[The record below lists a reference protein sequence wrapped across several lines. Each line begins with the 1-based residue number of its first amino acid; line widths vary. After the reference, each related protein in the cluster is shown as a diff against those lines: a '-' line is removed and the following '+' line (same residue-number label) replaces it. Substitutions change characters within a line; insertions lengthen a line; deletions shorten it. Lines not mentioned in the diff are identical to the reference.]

1 MELNREHFR
10 AIIFH
15 NFRRGLSRQECFD
28 ELNSLYSDKAPSYS
42 SVKNWYNE
50 FNRGRCSI
58 QDESRAGRLKSVVV
72 PEKINAVREL
82 IKQDRHVTY
91 REIEASLDISMTSI
105 NKILHEHLSVK
116 KICSR
121 WIPHNLTNAQKK
133 ARVDWCKEML
143 EKYIQGTSKAVYNIY
158 TGDES
163 WIYAYEPETK
173 QQSTVWVFQD
183 EAKPT
188 KVVRGRSTSKQMIAC
203 FFGING
209 HVATVA
215 LEQRRTVNSEWY
227 TTICLPEVIGEIR
240 KKQKNRRIILHHD
253 NASSH
258 TSTQTKA
265 FLTERKIE
273 LMGHPPTEEGG
284 IKFFGFQGK
293 YLEAILQGLKAQFEL
308 VVAEDREWGQLLPDG
323 NWTGMIGKIQK
334 DQADIAVFMMTVT
347 ELRSDVVDYSPTYTT
362 EDMTFAIEK
371 PGKLPKSLAFVRT
384 FDSYI
389 WIVTLITLIIFPMM
403 YKILLRCKDT
413 YIQVLLML
421 VTTLLKQPIVEGNGS
436 LRFHLLISS
445 WMIFAT
451 IFSFSYSAVFLSL
464 LTVPLDIVG
473 VRNFKELSDAV
484 ITKNYACFI
493 LKGSSTMEFLLRS
506 EKEYLRNLGQAA
518 VRNGWYVKPV
528 LNPLDTQM
536 DKKSAMIG
544 GRTWLSVTAGPENW
558 KHYYIAED
566 SLLSFQMA
574 VAMKKNFCLK
584 KRLNRVVA
592 SLNNAGLYEK
602 ISEDDSFKMWITAPE
617 KRRILIA
624 KETAL
629 SLNDLMGV
637 FVVLLSGLGL
647 SLFFFCL

>member
-42 SVKNWYNE
+42 TVKNWYNE

-58 QDESRAGRLKSVVV
+58 PDESRAGRPKSVVV

-215 LEQRRTVNSEWY
+215 LEQRRTVNSE
-227 TTICLPEVIGEIR
+227 CHLHSEIR
-240 KKQKNRRIILHHD
+240 R
-253 NASSH
+253 
-258 TSTQTKA
+258 TK
-265 FLTERKIE
+265 
-273 LMGHPPTEEGG
+273 
-284 IKFFGFQGK
+284 
-293 YLEAILQGLKAQFEL
+293 
-308 VVAEDREWGQLLPDG
+308 
-323 NWTGMIGKIQK
+323 
-334 DQADIAVFMMTVT
+334 
-347 ELRSDVVDYSPTYTT
+347 S
-362 EDMTFAIEK
+362 
-371 PGKLPKSLAFVRT
+371 AFV
-384 FDSYI
+384 S
-389 WIVTLITLIIFPMM
+389 LIRRSLCQALNTPRSNRLATRGG
-403 YKILLRCKDT
+403 K
-413 YIQVLLML
+413 
-421 VTTLLKQPIVEGNGS
+421 TLLKFFTPSHPCPRKKAMVCPKEEMCHT
-436 LRFHLLISS
+436 FTLL
-445 WMIFAT
+445 
-451 IFSFSYSAVFLSL
+451 
-464 LTVPLDIVG
+464 
-473 VRNFKELSDAV
+473 
-484 ITKNYACFI
+484 
-493 LKGSSTMEFLLRS
+493 
-506 EKEYLRNLGQAA
+506 LG
-518 VRNGWYVKPV
+518 K
-528 LNPLDTQM
+528 
-536 DKKSAMIG
+536 
-544 GRTWLSVTAGPENW
+544 
-558 KHYYIAED
+558 
-566 SLLSFQMA
+566 
-574 VAMKKNFCLK
+574 C
-584 KRLNRVVA
+584 
-592 SLNNAGLYEK
+592 
-602 ISEDDSFKMWITAPE
+602 
-617 KRRILIA
+617 
-624 KETAL
+624 
-629 SLNDLMGV
+629 
-637 FVVLLSGLGL
+637 
-647 SLFFFCL
+647 

>member
-42 SVKNWYNE
+42 TVKNWYNE

-58 QDESRAGRLKSVVV
+58 QDESRAGRPKSVVV

-273 LMGHPPTEEGG
+273 LMAAVSCMGSGTNFLFVLET
-284 IKFFGFQGK
+284 GK
-293 YLEAILQGLKAQFEL
+293 HDTSDPESMRNFILVFRSKIW
-308 VVAEDREWGQLLPDG
+308 RRPDCG
-323 NWTGMIGKIQK
+323 
-334 DQADIAVFMMTVT
+334 
-347 ELRSDVVDYSPTYTT
+347 
-362 EDMTFAIEK
+362 AIET
-371 PGKLPKSLAFVRT
+371 SAAEILA
-384 FDSYI
+384 SI
-389 WIVTLITLIIFPMM
+389 AL
-403 YKILLRCKDT
+403 
-413 YIQVLLML
+413 
-421 VTTLLKQPIVEGNGS
+421 
-436 LRFHLLISS
+436 
-445 WMIFAT
+445 
-451 IFSFSYSAVFLSL
+451 FSF
-464 LTVPLDIVG
+464 P
-473 VRNFKELSDAV
+473 
-484 ITKNYACFI
+484 
-493 LKGSSTMEFLLRS
+493 
-506 EKEYLRNLGQAA
+506 
-518 VRNGWYVKPV
+518 KPW
-528 LNPLDTQM
+528 Q
-536 DKKSAMIG
+536 KY
-544 GRTWLSVTAGPENW
+544 R
-558 KHYYIAED
+558 
-566 SLLSFQMA
+566 
-574 VAMKKNFCLK
+574 
-584 KRLNRVVA
+584 
-592 SLNNAGLYEK
+592 
-602 ISEDDSFKMWITAPE
+602 APG
-617 KRRILIA
+617 I
-624 KETAL
+624 
-629 SLNDLMGV
+629 
-637 FVVLLSGLGL
+637 F
-647 SLFFFCL
+647 

>member
-42 SVKNWYNE
+42 TVKNWYNE

-58 QDESRAGRLKSVVV
+58 QDESRAGRPKSVVV

-116 KICSR
+116 KICSC

-273 LMGHPPTEEGG
+273 LMGHPPRNINELHTSLQRNTSWTEADDPQIAIKIRCISEEDIPHVMEIRRQVGVHDVSSSVRSWMKIDPEG
-284 IKFFGFQGK
+284 IK
-293 YLEAILQGLKAQFEL
+293 
-308 VVAEDREWGQLLPDG
+308 VAENENGEISFSQ
-323 NWTGMIGKIQK
+323 N
-334 DQADIAVFMMTVT
+334 
-347 ELRSDVVDYSPTYTT
+347 
-362 EDMTFAIEK
+362 
-371 PGKLPKSLAFVRT
+371 
-384 FDSYI
+384 
-389 WIVTLITLIIFPMM
+389 
-403 YKILLRCKDT
+403 ILL
-413 YIQVLLML
+413 L
-421 VTTLLKQPIVEGNGS
+421 
-436 LRFHLLISS
+436 
-445 WMIFAT
+445 
-451 IFSFSYSAVFLSL
+451 
-464 LTVPLDIVG
+464 
-473 VRNFKELSDAV
+473 
-484 ITKNYACFI
+484 
-493 LKGSSTMEFLLRS
+493 
-506 EKEYLRNLGQAA
+506 
-518 VRNGWYVKPV
+518 
-528 LNPLDTQM
+528 
-536 DKKSAMIG
+536 
-544 GRTWLSVTAGPENW
+544 
-558 KHYYIAED
+558 
-566 SLLSFQMA
+566 
-574 VAMKKNFCLK
+574 
-584 KRLNRVVA
+584 
-592 SLNNAGLYEK
+592 
-602 ISEDDSFKMWITAPE
+602 
-617 KRRILIA
+617 
-624 KETAL
+624 
-629 SLNDLMGV
+629 
-637 FVVLLSGLGL
+637 
-647 SLFFFCL
+647 

>member
-42 SVKNWYNE
+42 TVKNWYNE

-58 QDESRAGRLKSVVV
+58 QDESRAGRPKSVIV

-273 LMGHPPTEEGG
+273 LMGHPPPESMPLTGFTNIIFRRNQDIREYFGKKLEVGRA
-284 IKFFGFQGK
+284 IK
-293 YLEAILQGLKAQFEL
+293 LEKFNILQDLTDRLHSQLK
-308 VVAEDREWGQLLPDG
+308 RLL
-323 NWTGMIGKIQK
+323 
-334 DQADIAVFMMTVT
+334 DIHK
-347 ELRSDVVDYSPTYTT
+347 PKTT
-362 EDMTFAIEK
+362 
-371 PGKLPKSLAFVRT
+371 
-384 FDSYI
+384 
-389 WIVTLITLIIFPMM
+389 
-403 YKILLRCKDT
+403 
-413 YIQVLLML
+413 
-421 VTTLLKQPIVEGNGS
+421 
-436 LRFHLLISS
+436 SS
-445 WMIFAT
+445 WLEM
-451 IFSFSYSAVFLSL
+451 
-464 LTVPLDIVG
+464 
-473 VRNFKELSDAV
+473 
-484 ITKNYACFI
+484 ITKLI
-493 LKGSSTMEFLLRS
+493 
-506 EKEYLRNLGQAA
+506 
-518 VRNGWYVKPV
+518 
-528 LNPLDTQM
+528 
-536 DKKSAMIG
+536 
-544 GRTWLSVTAGPENW
+544 
-558 KHYYIAED
+558 
-566 SLLSFQMA
+566 
-574 VAMKKNFCLK
+574 
-584 KRLNRVVA
+584 
-592 SLNNAGLYEK
+592 K
-602 ISEDDSFKMWITAPE
+602 ISDPLSENPPDSTNFPPQTYFSARPTHMPQH
-617 KRRILIA
+617 RP
-624 KETAL
+624 
-629 SLNDLMGV
+629 
-637 FVVLLSGLGL
+637 
-647 SLFFFCL
+647 